1 MQIPAILN
9 DMTQNHFLL
18 DGSYPHFYFLTLDHV
33 GEVGAF
39 QLCQPDVQEQ
49 LNKILSENLLPPSP
63 AMPIEHD
70 ALEQD
75 GSPVLFSYLCDL
87 PRLHRFRC
95 ALTLHNQ
102 TGSIL
107 CFDYQA
113 EALREAFGAQVNI
126 TSIDFAAY
134 ERVLLHQ

>member
-9 DMTQNHFLL
+9 DMTKNHFLL
-18 DGSYPHFYFLTLDHV
+18 DGSYPHFYFLTLDHF
-33 GEVGAF
+33 GEIGAI
-39 QLCQPDVQEQ
+39 QLCQPDMQEQ
-49 LNKILSENLLPPSP
+49 LNEILSENLLPPSP

-95 ALTLHNQ
+95 ALTLRNL

-134 ERVLLHQ
+134 ERMMLYQ